1 MAGVDRIGAAS
12 LENVSG
18 FEGTEGGAAGARRT
32 AEPDLRI
39 GRPLSELD
47 TPTLLLDRAAS
58 DRNLAQM
65 VNFFH
70 ARPAKL
76 RPHFKNHKCVT
87 LAKRQLAAGAVGMTC
102 AKLGEAEVLVA
113 HGFPDVLIANQV
125 VGDAKLARLVRL
137 ALRAKIAVA
146 VDHEDQAVAISKA
159 ATAAGAVVDLLI
171 EVDIGMGRCGVQPGA
186 PAAELAQRVAGLPGV
201 RFAGLQAF
209 EGHLVNVL
217 DRADRTARAKAA
229 MQQAI
234 DTRRMLEAAGVPVG
248 CLSGC
253 SSATY
258 DSTGTMAGV
267 DEVQAGTYA
276 TMDRQYH
283 RLVPEFATALSVL
296 VRVISRPGPGKA
308 VLDLGVKGAGGEF
321 GVPEIRDYPD
331 VEIPFFLAEEHTV
344 VRNAPDWPIG
354 QVLQLIP
361 SHACTTCNLY
371 RELVVHEDGVVVD
384 VWPIEASGR
393 LA

>member
-1 MAGVDRIGAAS
+1 MAGVDCHA
-12 LENVSG
+12 
-18 FEGTEGGAAGARRT
+18 
-32 AEPDLRI
+32 PDDPRI

-47 TPTLLLDRAAS
+47 TPALLLERAAS
-58 DRNLAQM
+58 DRNLSRMAGYFQERS
-65 VNFFH
+65 
-70 ARPAKL
+70 ARL

-87 LAKRQLAAGAVGMTC
+87 LARRQLAAGAVGMTC
-102 AKLGEAEVLVA
+102 AKLGEAEVLVE
-113 HGFPDVLIANQV
+113 HGVPDVLIANQV
-125 VGDAKLARLVRL
+125 VGEAKLGRLARL
-137 ALRAKIAVA
+137 AARARIGVA
-146 VDHEDQAVAISKA
+146 IDHWDQAAAISQA
-159 ATAAGAVVDLLI
+159 ATAVGSVVRLLV
-171 EVDIGMGRCGVQPGA
+171 EVDIGMGRCGVPPGA
-186 PAAELAQRVAGLPGV
+186 PAVELARRVTALPGV
-201 RFAGLQAF
+201 RFVGLQAF

-217 DRADRTARAKAA
+217 DRSERTRRACAA
-229 MQQAI
+229 MQQAL
-234 DTRRMLEAAGVPVG
+234 DTRRMLEAAGLPVD

-283 RLVPEFATALSVL
+283 RLVPEFEIALSVL

-308 VLDLGVKGAGGEF
+308 VLDVGVKGAGGEF
-321 GVPEIRDYPD
+321 GVPAIRDFPD

-344 VRNAPDWPIG
+344 VLNAPEWDIG
-354 QVLQLIP
+354 QVLHLIP

-371 RELVVHEDGVVVD
+371 REMIVHQHGCVVD